1 MIVVVVV
8 DVVVVVTD
16 VVVLVVVVLHV
27 KLFVAPEQVPSL
39 YSLLAQFALSHG
51 LHMGG
56 VLIQLLSKAFKQI
69 FQPDLVTVPSDSH
82 VITEKLVLLVSTSP
96 SKLGPNDPP

>member
-1 MIVVVVV
+1 MVLYVIVVVVTVVVVADLV
-8 DVVVVVTD
+8 DVVTD
-16 VVVLVVVVLHV
+16 EVELVVVVLHV

-69 FQPDLVTVPSDSH
+69 FQPDLVSV
-82 VITEKLVLLVSTSP
+82 
-96 SKLGPNDPP
+96 